1 MKTLVNVGIIRLF
14 SRVRHRIKKLKI
26 INTTKT
32 LKRQIKHDEKEQNKA
47 GQKKR

>member
-1 MKTLVNVGIIRLF
+1 
-14 SRVRHRIKKLKI
+14 LKI

-47 GQKKR
+47 GQKKRWNVQNKILTLLFNI